1 MICGF
6 LAVLHL
12 PCPQLAGLG
21 KIQMFYCTFCESC
34 SLIELLKYGDCTC
47 IKTSQGNPLDRFTG
61 SVVSLAKLGGVLFSK
76 GHG

>member
-1 MICGF
+1 MSCIS
-6 LAVLHL
+6 LSPSHQV
-12 PCPQLAGLG
+12 AGLE
-21 KIQMFYCTFCESC
+21 KIQMFYCTFCENY

-61 SVVSLAKLGGVLFSK
+61 SVVSLAKLGGVLFSN